1 METKASYVFIGAFTL
16 VAIFAGLGFFLWLAQ
31 VQINKTYTQ
40 YDILFDQAGGLS
52 QSSPVRFNGVDVG
65 KVLKIALDRTQES
78 KVLVRIEVSAN
89 TPIRQGTEA
98 TLASQ
103 GVTGVG
109 YVGLEGGTTDD
120 PRLPID
126 PVTEVAQIPSKP
138 TTVQS
143 LIEDAPDLLKQAQT
157 VLDNIGQFT
166 TQKNADHVTHILAN
180 VDKSSGQLA
189 SLMDDLSKASGALS
203 GAADNIAAFSDKLG
217 AVATN
222 ADGVITHTDGLITN
236 ADGAITD
243 ARTAIATVNTSLA
256 DVKGAVAD
264 FRKAMA
270 DARSTLANI
279 DDFAAKGLPEYTSLG
294 QNGSRLVQDLSKLV
308 AKIERD
314 PSRFFLGNR
323 TPEFNN

>member
-1 METKASYVFIGAFTL
+1 METRASYVFIGAFTL
-16 VAIFAGLGFFLWLAQ
+16 LAIFAGLGFFLWLAQ
-31 VQINKTYTQ
+31 IEINKTYTQ

-65 KVLKIALDRTQES
+65 KVLKIALDRNEES
-78 KVLVRIEVSAN
+78 KVRVRIEVSAN

-98 TLASQ
+98 TLSSQ

-109 YVGLEGGTTDD
+109 FVGLEGGTTDD

-126 PVTEVAQIPSKP
+126 PVTEVAEIPSKP
-138 TTVQS
+138 TAVQS

-157 VLDNIGQFT
+157 VLDNVGQFT
-166 TQKNADHVTHILAN
+166 TQKNADHVAQILAN
-180 VDKSSGQLA
+180 LDKSSGQLT
-189 SLMDDLSKASGALS
+189 SLMDDLSKASGSLS
-203 GAADNIAAFSDKLG
+203 DAADKIASFSDKLDS
-217 AVATN
+217 VATN
-222 ADGVITHTDGLITN
+222 ADGVITN
-236 ADGAITD
+236 ADGAITE
-243 ARTAIATVNTSLA
+243 ARKAVATINTSLA
-256 DVKGAVAD
+256 DVQGAVGD

-279 DDFAAKGLPEYTSLG
+279 DDFAAKGLPQFTAIGE
-294 QNGSRLVQDLSKLV
+294 NGSRLIQDLSKLV

-314 PSRFFLGNR
+314 PPRFFLGNR

>member
-16 VAIFAGLGFFLWLAQ
+16 LAIFAGLGFFLWLAQ
-31 VQINKTYTQ
+31 VEINKTYTQ

-78 KVLVRIEVSAN
+78 KVRVRIEVAAN

-98 TLASQ
+98 TLSQQ

-109 YVGLEGGTTDD
+109 FVGLEGGTTDD
-120 PRLPID
+120 PRLPVD
-126 PVTEVAQIPSKP
+126 PVSEVAEIPSKP
-138 TTVQS
+138 TAVQS

-157 VLDNIGQFT
+157 VMNNIGQFT
-166 TQKNADHVTHILAN
+166 TQENADHVTQILAN
-180 VDKSSGQLA
+180 LDKSSGQLS

-203 GAADNIAAFSDKLG
+203 GAADNIASFSDKLDK
-217 AVATN
+217 VA
-222 ADGVITHTDGLITN
+222 TN

-243 ARTAIATVNTSLA
+243 ARGAIATINTSLT
-256 DVKGAVAD
+256 DVTGAVAD

-279 DDFAAKGLPEYTSLG
+279 DTFAAKGLPEYVSLG

-308 AKIERD
+308 ARIERD
-314 PSRFFLGNR
+314 PARFFLGNR